1 MRDHEQLMGMALEAA
16 QQAYA
21 VGEVPIGAVVVAADG
36 QVLSTAHNAPIQQCD
51 PTAHAEVLALR
62 EAARK
67 AGNYRLTGCHLYVTL
82 EPCVMCL
89 GAVLQA
95 RIATLVFGA
104 FDSKMGAAGGNV
116 DLTNVP
122 GFNHYVQIVSGVRAE
137 ESVQLLRRFFQ
148 ERR

>member
-1 MRDHEQLMGMALEAA
+1 MENHEQWMGLALEAA

-21 VGEVPIGAVVVAADG
+21 AGEVPIGAVVIAADG
-36 QVLSTAHNAPIQQCD
+36 KVLAAAHNAPISQCD
-51 PTAHAEVLALR
+51 PTAHAEILALR
-62 EAARK
+62 QAALRV
-67 AGNYRLTGCHLYVTL
+67 GNYRLPGCRLYVTL

-89 GAVLQA
+89 GAMLQA

-116 DLTNVP
+116 DLTKVP
-122 GFNHYVQIVSGVRAE
+122 GFNHYVQIVNGVRAE
-137 ESVQLLRRFFQ
+137 ECARLLRRFFQ